1 MKLIRVE
8 TKKDGIRYITE
19 DSKYRIKK
27 ANRNA
32 YWELSEITG
41 HGHKVIDIF
50 EYFYDAKQY
59 LKDVLENQKD
69 KL

>member
-19 DSKYRIKK
+19 DNKYRIQK

-32 YWELSEITG
+32 VWEVLEITG
-41 HGHKVIDIF
+41 HGHKVIEIF
-50 EYFYDAKQY
+50 DYFHEARKY
-59 LKDVLENQKD
+59 LKEILEG
-69 KL
+69 